1 MKTIN
6 LVLGFLF
13 FSASFASA
21 QQSSTIKMTA
31 AEYQSLVETI
41 IKAKRKK
48 MAQRYY
54 YTPLPRQQY
63 PTTPTS
69 VAPTTAAPAALAPI
83 TPTPSPVSEKKEE
96 LEKLYATIILQQK
109 DDQSNAGELDAI
121 KQKLMKE
128 MEALDAQIKSQ
139 QEENERLTNKYYEKS
154 AKEDSNLANRNIDL
168 QFKLKSLENE
178 LAAQERETEY
188 LQRAVERLKNKM
200 EDLEKDQKNDLKSS
214 EKEYANEV
222 EKLEKQLKELEK
234 QQIAFL
240 QLAKNSSNDGNLTGL
255 NTLSLFNQELSE
267 IRVRVQSLETAKFV
281 PNTNNNP
288 PTFDNS
294 AQVTLLENKVK
305 ELEAKIN
312 QIAKTESPTIIDS
325 SAQLSLIQ
333 AQLLKMEKQLNSHAH
348 TTSPKKV
355 EEVKS
360 VPEKTE
366 APKVT
371 EALRTFVETR
381 RQQNIYFQNG
391 SAKMTPA
398 EKSKIQNLANQL
410 SIHQQV
416 DITIKAFAS
425 NTGSFEVNQKLSQQ
439 RAENVRNTLINLGI
453 RPNRLILEPLG
464 IDTTST
470 DPANARR
477 AEIHLFISEN

>member
-1 MKTIN
+1 MKTLN
-6 LVLGFLF
+6 LIIGFLF
-13 FSASFASA
+13 FSINLASA

-41 IKAKRKK
+41 LKAKKK
-48 MAQRYY
+48 RMAKRYY
-54 YTPLPRQQY
+54 YAIPPPNKNY
-63 PTTPTS
+63 SSAPNPTTPPVAIPTS
-69 VAPTTAAPAALAPI
+69 APSRA
-83 TPTPSPVSEKKEE
+83 SEKKEE

-109 DDQSNAGELDAI
+109 DDQSNAGELESI

-128 MEALDAQIKSQ
+128 MEALDAQLKTQ
-139 QEENERLTNKYYEKS
+139 QKENERLTNKYYEKS
-154 AKEDSNLANRNIDL
+154 VKEDSNLANRNIDL
-168 QFKLKSLENE
+168 QFKLKGLENE

-188 LQRAVERLKNKM
+188 LQRAVERLKTKM

-222 EKLEKQLKELEK
+222 EKLEVRLKELEK

-240 QLAKNSSNDGNLTGL
+240 QLAKNSSGDNNGTDL

-267 IRVRVQSLETAKFV
+267 IRVRVQSLEAVKFV
-281 PNTNNNP
+281 PNTNNSSPVFN
-288 PTFDNS
+288 NS

-312 QIAKTESPTIIDS
+312 QIAKIETPKVTDS
-325 SAQLSLIQ
+325 STQLSLIQ

-348 TTSPKKV
+348 TSSPEKV
-355 EEVKS
+355 ELAKPA
-360 VPEKTE
+360 PEKIET
-366 APKVT
+366 PKVT
-371 EALRTFVETR
+371 EALRTFVKTR

-391 SAKMTPA
+391 SAKMTSS

-477 AEIHLFISEN
+477 AEIHLFIREN

>member
-1 MKTIN
+1 MKTLN
-6 LVLGFLF
+6 LIIGFLF
-13 FSASFASA
+13 FSINLASA

-41 IKAKRKK
+41 LKAKKK
-48 MAQRYY
+48 RMAKRYY
-54 YTPLPRQQY
+54 YAIPPPNKNY
-63 PTTPTS
+63 SSAPNPTTPP
-69 VAPTTAAPAALAPI
+69 VATPAPSRA
-83 TPTPSPVSEKKEE
+83 SEKKEE

-109 DDQSNAGELDAI
+109 DDQSNAGELESI

-128 MEALDAQIKSQ
+128 MEALDAQLKTQ
-139 QEENERLTNKYYEKS
+139 QKENERLTNKYYEKS
-154 AKEDSNLANRNIDL
+154 VKEDSNLANRNIDL
-168 QFKLKSLENE
+168 QFKLKGLENE

-188 LQRAVERLKNKM
+188 LQRAVERLKTKM

-222 EKLEKQLKELEK
+222 EKLEVRLKELEK

-240 QLAKNSSNDGNLTGL
+240 QLSKNSSGDNNGTDL

-267 IRVRVQSLETAKFV
+267 IRVRVQSLEAVKFV
-281 PNTNNNP
+281 PNTNNSSP
-288 PTFDNS
+288 AFDNS

-312 QIAKTESPTIIDS
+312 QIAKIETPKVTDS
-325 SAQLSLIQ
+325 STQLSLIQ

-348 TTSPKKV
+348 TS
-355 EEVKS
+355 S
-360 VPEKTE
+360 PEKMELAKPAPEKIET
-366 APKVT
+366 PKVT

-391 SAKMTPA
+391 SAKMTSS

-477 AEIHLFISEN
+477 AEIHLFIREN